1 MKGHK
6 HMPMSTVQAEP
17 PWSALATARGVAINK
32 GQADLVKSAL
42 ATTLRVALDE
52 NKACA
57 ERHGQATHTGVALL
71 GLATSRHVALGKC
84 VASSRMNAPPAT
96 AIVALSKLSSS
107 ATHQCVA
114 LNSCMASS
122 KVNALLATAT
132 IALPKLL
139 SMSSQYQA
147 VSAIAAWASRMAVG

>member
-6 HMPMSTVQAEP
+6 HMPMSTLQAEL

-57 ERHGQATHTGVALL
+57 ERHGQATHTGVALP

-84 VASSRMNAPPAT
+84 VASSRMNASPAT
-96 AIVALSKLSSS
+96 ATVALSKLSSS
-107 ATHQCVA
+107 ATHPYVA
-114 LNSCMASS
+114 LASS

-132 IALPKLL
+132 VALPKLL
-139 SMSSQYQA
+139 SMSSQHQA
-147 VSAIAAWASRMAVG
+147 ANAIAA